1 MLPTYRRLLSCLLFA
16 PALHAAHAGPLSDAY
31 TQARGFDALFQ
42 QAGPE
47 MDSGKAASQAAGAA
61 YYPQFQASY
70 SRLETE
76 ANPRQTYTITQPLI
90 SVDRYATLQEA
101 TPRETLATASYQV
114 REQDLSQ
121 RLLKA
126 VSELLRTTES
136 QRLSKAKI
144 TALENQALSAQK
156 SFAAGVG
163 TITDQRDAQ
172 VRLDQARAEALM
184 VDAQIDAAQRQYTS
198 ITGQPINAA
207 MQSLPRAA
215 RTVPLLAVDD
225 YIRTGTQSN
234 PQLIAAQQNQRL
246 ADLAVTRSN
255 GALWPTLSAVY
266 TDSTTNNVNVNYTGL
281 ALSLPLQAS
290 SIYQVRGAV
299 ANASKQEQQTRET
312 EQRTRL
318 EVQRLWALV
327 NAGRA
332 EIAIRME
339 SIRSAALSVEAND
352 KSFKGGVRSQIDVLN
367 SIQTYYQVQ
376 QEYVNA
382 VLSLSD
388 NYLNLLLQ
396 AATPTSEAVVQVQ
409 TVLFPGL

>member
-1 MLPTYRRLLSCLLFA
+1 MQPIYRRLLSCLLFA
-16 PALHAAHAGPLSDAY
+16 PVLHIAQAGPLSDAY
-31 TQARGFDALFQ
+31 TQAHGFDALFQ

-47 MDSGKAASQAAGAA
+47 MDAGKAASQAAGAA

-76 ANPRQTYTITQPLI
+76 ATPRQTYTITQPLI
-90 SVDRYATLQEA
+90 SIDRYATLREA
-101 TPRETLATASYQV
+101 TPRAILATASYQL
-114 REQDLSQ
+114 REQELSQ

-126 VSELLRTTES
+126 VAELVRTTES

-156 SFAAGVG
+156 SYAAGVG

-184 VDAQIDAAQRQYTS
+184 VDAQIDAARRQYTS
-198 ITGQPINAA
+198 ITGQPVSAA
-207 MQSLPRAA
+207 MQSLPRTA
-215 RTVPLLAVDD
+215 RAVRLLTVDD
-225 YIRTGTQSN
+225 YLSTGTQGN
-234 PQLIAAQQNQRL
+234 PQLVAAQQNQRL
-246 ADLAVTRSN
+246 ADLAVTRTN
-255 GALWPTLSAVY
+255 GSLWPTLSAVY
-266 TDSTTNNVNVNYTGL
+266 TASSVSNTSTSYTGL
-281 ALSLPLQAS
+281 TLSLPLQPGT
-290 SIYQVRGAV
+290 IYQMRGAV

-318 EVQRLWALV
+318 EVQRLWSLV

-339 SIRSAALSVEAND
+339 SIHSAALSVEAND

-382 VLSLSD
+382 VLTLSD

>member
-1 MLPTYRRLLSCLLFA
+1 M
-16 PALHAAHAGPLSDAY
+16 AHAGPLSDAY
-31 TQARGFDALFQ
+31 TQARSFDALFR

-47 MDSGKAASQAAGAA
+47 LDSGKAASQAAGAA

-76 ANPRQTYTITQPLI
+76 TSPRQTYTITQPLI
-90 SVDRYATLQEA
+90 SVDRYATLQET
-101 TPRETLATASYQV
+101 TPRDILASASYQL

-121 RLLKA
+121 RLFKA
-126 VSELLRTTES
+126 VFEVLRTTES

-198 ITGQPINAA
+198 ITGQPISAA
-207 MQSLPRAA
+207 MQSLPRTV
-215 RTVPLLAVDD
+215 RSVPLLAVDD
-225 YIRTGTQSN
+225 YINSGSQGN
-234 PQLIAAQQNQRL
+234 PQLIVAKQNQRL
-246 ADLAVTRSN
+246 AELAVTRSN
-255 GALWPTLSAVY
+255 GSLWPTLSAVY
-266 TDSTTNNVNVNYTGL
+266 TDSTINNANTNYTGL
-281 ALSLPLQAS
+281 SLSLPLQAS

-318 EVQRLWALV
+318 EVQRLWSLV

-339 SIRSAALSVEAND
+339 SIRSAALSVDAND

-382 VLSLSD
+382 VLTVSD

-396 AATPTSEAVVQVQ
+396 SAVPVSDAVVQVQ
-409 TVLFPGL
+409 TVLFPGP

>member
-1 MLPTYRRLLSCLLFA
+1 MHPIYRRLFSCLIFA
-16 PALHAAHAGPLSDAY
+16 PVLHMAHAGPLSDAY
-31 TQARGFDALFQ
+31 TQARSFDALFR

-47 MDSGKAASQAAGAA
+47 LDSGKAASQAAGAA

-76 ANPRQTYTITQPLI
+76 TSPRQTYTITQPLI
-90 SVDRYATLQEA
+90 SVDRYATLQET
-101 TPRETLATASYQV
+101 TPRDILASASYQL

-121 RLLKA
+121 RLFKA
-126 VSELLRTTES
+126 VFEVLRTTES

-198 ITGQPINAA
+198 ITGQPISAA
-207 MQSLPRAA
+207 MQSLPRTV
-215 RTVPLLAVDD
+215 RSVPLLAVDD
-225 YIRTGTQSN
+225 YINSGSQGN
-234 PQLIAAQQNQRL
+234 PQLIVAKQNQRL
-246 ADLAVTRSN
+246 AELAVTRSN
-255 GALWPTLSAVY
+255 GSLWPTLSAVY
-266 TDSTTNNVNVNYTGL
+266 TDSTINNANTNYTGL
-281 ALSLPLQAS
+281 SLSLPLQAS

-318 EVQRLWALV
+318 EVQRLWSLV

-339 SIRSAALSVEAND
+339 SIRSAALSVDAND

-382 VLSLSD
+382 VLTVSD

-396 AATPTSEAVVQVQ
+396 SAVPVSDAVVQVQ
-409 TVLFPGL
+409 TVLFPGP